1 MLETSRADAHKSG
14 VSMQR
19 AANTPTTSTPCV
31 SLHRPRAPGTRSS
44 QMAFTPAPGN
54 HGPWVQQRKTQSRPR
69 VTTSPPPVFD
79 ISSRNRFAPLC
90 ETDRDAVVIGDSIV
104 RHVRATLAEGKVHTH
119 CLPGTRVLDVSV
131 QIPAILKDDESVA
144 AVVIHA
150 GANDTKLRQT
160 DTLKMLPLSQI
171 MRKNQIAYH
180 SYADDTQIY
189 LALSPNDYSP
199 IDSLCQCIDEI
210 NSWMCQ
216 NFLQLNKEKTEVI
229 AFGNKD
235 EVLKVNAYLDSR
247 GQTTKNQV
255 RNLGV
260 ILETDLSF
268 SSHVKA
274 VTKSA
279 YYHLKNIA
287 RIRCF
292 VSSQDLEKLVHAFI
306 TSRVDY
312 CNGLLTGLPKK
323 TIRQL
328 QLIQNA
334 AARILT
340 RTRKSE
346 HITPVLRSLHWLP
359 VTFRIDFKVLLLV
372 YKSLN
377 GIGPKYMADM
387 LTEYKP
393 NRPLRSL
400 GSSQLEIPRVH
411 TKQGESAFSY
421 YAARSWNQLPEEI
434 KCAKTLATFK
444 SGLKTH
450 LFSCAFVE

>member
-1 MLETSRADAHKSG
+1 
-14 VSMQR
+14 
-19 AANTPTTSTPCV
+19 
-31 SLHRPRAPGTRSS
+31 
-44 QMAFTPAPGN
+44 
-54 HGPWVQQRKTQSRPR
+54 
-69 VTTSPPPVFD
+69 
-79 ISSRNRFAPLC
+79 
-90 ETDRDAVVIGDSIV
+90 
-104 RHVRATLAEGKVHTH
+104 
-119 CLPGTRVLDVSV
+119 
-131 QIPAILKDDESVA
+131 
-144 AVVIHA
+144 
-150 GANDTKLRQT
+150 
-160 DTLKMLPLSQI
+160 
-171 MRKNQIAYH
+171 
-180 SYADDTQIY
+180 
-189 LALSPNDYSP
+189 
-199 IDSLCQCIDEI
+199 
-210 NSWMCQ
+210 MCQ

-279 YYHLKNIA
+279 YYHLKNVA

-292 VSSQDLEKLVHAFI
+292 VSSQDLEKLVHVFI

-359 VTFRIDFKVLLLV
+359 VIFRVDFKVLLLV
-372 YKSLN
+372 YKSLK
-377 GIGPKYMADM
+377 GLGPKYIADM

-400 GSSQLEIPRVH
+400 GSSQLEIPRVQ

-434 KCAKTLATFK
+434 RCAKTLATFK
-444 SGLKTH
+444 SSRKTH
-450 LFSCAFVE
+450 LFSCAFVEWALCYVPTDCTVFYE

>member
-1 MLETSRADAHKSG
+1 MSIGEHKSKWMSMTCG
-14 VSMQR
+14 VPQGSI
-19 AANTPTTSTPCV
+19 
-31 SLHRPRAPGTRSS
+31 L
-44 QMAFTPAPGN
+44 
-54 HGPWVQQRKTQSRPR
+54 
-69 VTTSPPPVFD
+69 
-79 ISSRNRFAPLC
+79 APLLF
-90 ETDRDAVVIGDSIV
+90 S
-104 RHVRATLAEGKVHTH
+104 LY
-119 CLPGTRVLDVSV
+119 
-131 QIPAILKDDESVA
+131 
-144 AVVIHA
+144 
-150 GANDTKLRQT
+150 
-160 DTLKMLPLSQI
+160 MLPLSQI

-189 LALSPNDYSP
+189 LALSPNDYSL

-292 VSSQDLEKLVHAFI
+292 VSSQDLENRVHAFI

-312 CNGLLTGLPKK
+312 CNGLLTGLQKK
-323 TIRQL
+323 TIIDSCSSSKTLLPGYWLKPENLSISHQSSGPYTGFQL
-328 QLIQNA
+328 HLGLI
-334 AARILT
+334 L
-340 RTRKSE
+340 
-346 HITPVLRSLHWLP
+346 
-359 VTFRIDFKVLLLV
+359 KVLLLV

-377 GIGPKYMADM
+377 GIGPKYIADM
-387 LTEYKP
+387 LTEYKQTTQIIRIESVR
-393 NRPLRSL
+393 NTK
-400 GSSQLEIPRVH
+400 GSH
-411 TKQGESAFSY
+411 
-421 YAARSWNQLPEEI
+421 
-434 KCAKTLATFK
+434 KTRGVRF
-444 SGLKTH
+444 
-450 LFSCAFVE
+450 